1 MEPIKPIIDKIK
13 LAMPDDV
20 RARLEAQGI
29 GTSPTPQRLSALR
42 ESAESCSL
50 CHDTGYLMGI
60 GVPGRRTLVMC
71 ECQRD
76 RRIEQYR
83 KDSNIPAI
91 YRDARLPN
99 FDATLYGSAGG
110 DQRKSADRTREMA
123 ARYVTNYDRIKANT
137 GGRGLYLTSRTKGSG
152 KTLLACIIANELIDR
167 GTRSVRGHGADAG
180 GHQGQLRP
188 RGGESEAQI
197 IGTATSAPVL
207 ILDDVGVERPT
218 GWVCETL
225 YRLMDARLANARPT
239 IFTSNVPVDELK
251 YDERIIDRIRRMAF
265 VIELPEVG
273 VRSKLAAVEDMRM
286 RAMLGGGT

>member
-1 MEPIKPIIDKIK
+1 MEQIIDKVK

-167 GTRSVRGHGADAG
+167 GTRARFVGMAQMLADIKASYD
-180 GHQGQLRP
+180 P
-188 RGGESEAQI
+188 ESGESEAQI